1 MNVELIGRAA
11 HVIRNEEPGVNALL
25 TAVEII
31 HQIPVGR
38 LNDNLSINVFDSG
51 IPRHPMQCPKITP
64 GLMWKSAALAMIS
77 SRRSGIGS
85 AVRRRRRLSAWG

>member
-11 HVIRNEEPGVNALL
+11 HVIRNEEPGVSILL

-38 LNDNLSINVFDSG
+38 LNDNLSINVFDLVSLS
-51 IPRHPMQCPKITP
+51 PSNAVPKYARFDAVRCKATP
-64 GLMWKSAALAMIS
+64 
-77 SRRSGIGS
+77 SRRSGMDHQG
-85 AVRRRRRLSAWG
+85 GGDG